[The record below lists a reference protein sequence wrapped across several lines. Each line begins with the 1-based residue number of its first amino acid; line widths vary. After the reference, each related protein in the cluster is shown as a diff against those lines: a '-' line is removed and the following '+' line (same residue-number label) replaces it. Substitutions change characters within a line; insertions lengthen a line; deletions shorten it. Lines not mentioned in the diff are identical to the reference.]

1 MTTVKINQ
9 QQKDLYVRKGYWEE
23 KTLLDYWNDSVHC
36 YKTNEYVVDDKGC
49 RFTYQEVDERASR
62 LAHWLVEA
70 DVRAGDTVSCQIPVW
85 AEFAIVIVACLK
97 AGAVIHPISL
107 HLNAEDVM
115 ESLNFSASKVFL
127 CPTSFREIDYEAQL
141 SSVLRQIPSL
151 QKVILLDNCSE
162 RKSDFPV
169 LREILQAS
177 PPLSRP
183 VERQGSNNVAVIMD
197 TSGTTGRSKG
207 VMLTHNNILFSEQS
221 FNRALGL
228 TARDIMFMPSPLN
241 HAIGFH
247 HGLISPMLIG
257 AKTVLQQ
264 HFEVLSAVHLMK
276 QEQCTYSMGPPTIL
290 FDLLGC
296 LENHPLYLPN
306 LKMFLCG
313 GAPVPKGMV
322 ERARKQGILLCEV
335 YGSTESVPHVLVP
348 PGKAAEWNGD
358 VSGKPLDGI
367 EVHVVDEHGNDVPS
381 GMVGEEISRG
391 PNVFVGY
398 WKDKEATDRA
408 LDQDGWF
415 YSGDLCVM
423 DREGR
428 IRVVGRKKDII
439 IRGGENLSIDYTN
452 GLLEGCPALTDYAV
466 IGMPDPR
473 LGEKICL
480 YAVPPKD
487 GICPALKDIL
497 TYLKRKGVQKR
508 FWPEHLEW
516 IDSIPRTDCGKVKKY
531 LLEADIKKRMGLSPG
546 SAV

>member
-1 MTTVKINQ
+1 MTTVRINQ
-9 QQKDLYVRKGYWEE
+9 QQKDLYVRKGYWGE
-23 KTLLDYWNDSVHC
+23 KTLLDYWDHSVHC

-49 RFTYQEVDERASR
+49 RFTYQEVDDRASR
-62 LAHWLVEA
+62 LAQWLVEA
-70 DVRAGDTVSCQIPVW
+70 GVHAGDTVSCQIPGW
-85 AEFAIVIVACLK
+85 AEFAVILVACFK

-107 HLNAEDVM
+107 RLNAEDVM
-115 ESLNFSASKVFL
+115 NFLNFADSKVFL
-127 CPTSFREIDYEAQL
+127 CPTSFRGIDYEAQIT
-141 SSVLRQIPSL
+141 SVFRQIPPL
-151 QKVILLDNCSE
+151 QKVVLLDNCSE
-162 RKSDFPV
+162 RKSNFPV
-169 LREILQAS
+169 LREILQS
-177 PPLSRP
+177 FPPLSRP
-183 VERQGSNNVAVIMD
+183 AERQNSNNVAVIMD
-197 TSGTTGRSKG
+197 TSGTTGRSKS

-221 FNRALGL
+221 FNQALGL

-257 AKTVLQQ
+257 AKVVLQQ
-264 HFEVLSAVHLMK
+264 HFEALSAVRLMK

-322 ERARKQGILLCEV
+322 ERARKRGILLCEV
-335 YGSTESVPHVLVP
+335 YGATESVPHVLVP

-367 EVHVVDEHGNDVPS
+367 EVHVVDEHGNPVPN
-381 GMVGEEISRG
+381 GTVGEEISRG

-398 WKDKEATDRA
+398 WKNKEATDRA

-423 DREGR
+423 DRKSR
-428 IRVVGRKKDII
+428 IHVVGRKKDII
-439 IRGGENLSIDYTN
+439 IRGGENLSINYIN
-452 GLLEGCPALTDYAV
+452 KLLEGCPALTDYTV
-466 IGMPDPR
+466 VGMPDPR
-473 LGEKICL
+473 LGERICL

-487 GICPALKDIL
+487 GLCPALKDII
-497 TYLKRKGVQKR
+497 TYLKHKGVHKR

-516 IDSIPRTDCGKVKKY
+516 IDHIPRTDCGKVKKY
-531 LLEADIKKRMGLSPG
+531 LLEADLKKRMELSPV
-546 SAV
+546 STV